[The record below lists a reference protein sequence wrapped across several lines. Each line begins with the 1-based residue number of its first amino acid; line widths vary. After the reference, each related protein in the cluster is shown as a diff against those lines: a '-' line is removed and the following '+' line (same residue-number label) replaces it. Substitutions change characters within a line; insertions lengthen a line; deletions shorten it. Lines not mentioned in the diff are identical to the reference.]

1 MFGTASFG
9 DANRPR
15 ATKGRWGQTAGNGV
29 QVGACLCTADTQT
42 LEGTQAECQRPLE
55 SEEVVWK
62 ELQKVYKAVRL
73 YVVTLDRPACA

>member
-1 MFGTASFG
+1 MFGTVSFG

-15 ATKGRWGQTAGNGV
+15 ARKGRWGRTAGNGT
-29 QVGACLCTADTQT
+29 QVCACLFTTDMQT

-62 ELQKVYKAVRL
+62 EIQKCIKQ
-73 YVVTLDRPACA
+73 YVCM